1 MWRKLI
7 KINIRLSTNSIPNT
21 SLEVFKYYKVKNKMK
36 RKSNAL
42 FKKTEWIKLRAVPW
56 LNAMTY
62 LISPPTL

>member
-1 MWRKLI
+1 MEVPRPG
-7 KINIRLSTNSIPNT
+7 NQTCT
-21 SLEVFKYYKVKNKMK
+21 TAATQATAVFKYYKVKNKMK
-36 RKSNAL
+36 GKSNAL